1 MSQVAHKVGLCN
13 INILCLAFIFCL
25 IKPVYAK
32 PTPANVFASSSSL
45 EYMTLIN
52 PVRNNLDVTTPKL
65 THFVNTLLG
74 QFESLLGKDGT
85 SPGNLDQVTQGYPG
99 PHTNAKDP
107 QGLVKSLMSVLQT
120 YKKQTASQGNDHV
133 FKLWGKAPKT
143 KKSTNEIKPRVNILT
158 DPTYSE
164 PLVKVNMILGLF
176 FYGFIMIV
184 FIYDSVRVSMEARRR
199 SDALADARLKRKE
212 PPPVEPQSTLSK
224 YRQSIASLFH
234 LENTSSIA
242 DGLKANYPKEE
253 PESNTQFA
261 DCAKGKSAV
270 SLREWEPLP
279 KSQLTDVCV
288 N

>member
-1 MSQVAHKVGLCN
+1 MGTGNQ
-13 INILCLAFIFCL
+13 
-25 IKPVYAK
+25 PR
-32 PTPANVFASSSSL
+32 
-45 EYMTLIN
+45 
-52 PVRNNLDVTTPKL
+52 RNKDKL
-65 THFVNTLLG
+65 SLG
-74 QFESLLGKDGT
+74 QKVSDLELNITHKNMVIIVTNKDTEITADLIICCTGMKINTAAYSSNLNGT

-99 PHTNAKDP
+99 PYTNAKDP

-224 YRQSIASLFH
+224 YRQSIASLFR

-253 PESNTQFA
+253 PESNIQFA

-270 SLREWEPLP
+270 SLREWDPLP

>member
-120 YKKQTASQGNDHV
+120 YKKQTASQ
-133 FKLWGKAPKT
+133 
-143 KKSTNEIKPRVNILT
+143 
-158 DPTYSE
+158 
-164 PLVKVNMILGLF
+164 
-176 FYGFIMIV
+176 V